1 MNTETNIIRV
11 YRNSFTDKKTGEV
24 ISYCGVDLLSPVQK
38 SVDEVGYNVEH
49 LTTKYANYDK
59 LVNIYS
65 AGKPVKIV
73 YDFINLDNKGTI
85 KKKLKSVNDVEM

>member
-24 ISYCGVDLLSPVQK
+24 IDYCGVDLLSPVRK
-38 SVDEVGYNVEH
+38 SDNEVGYNVEH
-49 LTTKYANYDK
+49 LTTKYDNFTK

-65 AGKPVKIV
+65 AGKPVKVV
-73 YDFINLDNKGTI
+73 YDFIKLDNKGTM
-85 KKKLKSVNDVEM
+85 KKKLKSVNEVEM